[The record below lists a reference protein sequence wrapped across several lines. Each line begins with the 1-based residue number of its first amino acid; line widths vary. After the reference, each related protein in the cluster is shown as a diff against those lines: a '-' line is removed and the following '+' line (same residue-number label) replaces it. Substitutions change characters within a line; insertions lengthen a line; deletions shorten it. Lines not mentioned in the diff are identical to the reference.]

1 MDYVF
6 TVFTTEERTLQ
17 AVLAPTLSFMPG
29 QGLRYGVALD
39 GNPETI
45 VDAWSSNT
53 DADWR
58 RAVSDGVHKVTT
70 NLGLIERGSHV
81 LHSVAWMPEL
91 FLNGC

>member
-1 MDYVF
+1 V
-6 TVFTTEERTLQ
+6 
-17 AVLAPTLSFMPG
+17 
-29 QGLRYGVALD
+29 D

-53 DADWR
+53 DADWQ

-81 LHSVAWMPEL
+81 LHFCRVDAGVVLERLLINAGPPTAEYLGPPESKRAATL
-91 FLNGC
+91 FLR